1 MDPSPLDPTAIDALT
16 LAFSPTS
23 LTVLNTIL
31 GLVMFG
37 VALGMAPEDFRALSR
52 APRAMLIGL
61 CCQFLLLPALGWAL
75 AMKLAPTPSMA
86 LGMMLVAACPGGNVS
101 NFFTSLAGGRVAV
114 SVGMTAVSTLA
125 AFLMTP
131 LNLQFWGTRSEWTA
145 PLVESFAL
153 NPLELAGQ
161 LLLLLVLPMG
171 LGMGVK
177 HRWPSLAARLRGP
190 FQVGSLLFF
199 AAFIALAFAGN
210 YEAFLIA
217 IGTVFLPVAAMN
229 ATGLSLGW
237 LAARLVGL
245 PSPDRRAVS
254 IEVGI
259 QNSGLGLIIIFTFFQ
274 GLGGM
279 AVVAAWW
286 GVWHLITGL
295 SLAASWRLWDRQTGV
310 KHVS

>member
-1 MDPSPLDPTAIDALT
+1 
-16 LAFSPTS
+16 
-23 LTVLNTIL
+23 
-31 GLVMFG
+31 
-37 VALGMAPEDFRALSR
+37 
-52 APRAMLIGL
+52 MLIGL
-61 CCQFLLLPALGWAL
+61 CCQFLLLPALGWGL

-125 AFLMTP
+125 AFVMTP

-177 HRWPSLAARLRGP
+177 HRWPSLAARLLGP
-190 FQVGSLLFF
+190 FQAGSLLFF

-210 YEAFLIA
+210 YAAFLVA
-217 IGTVFLPVAAMN
+217 IGTVFLPVAVMN

-286 GVWHLITGL
+286 GVWHLVTGL
-295 SLAASWRLWDRQTGV
+295 SLAASWRLWDRHQGANR
-310 KHVS
+310 VS